1 MKKIYILLL
10 FMITLSCKQKNDS
23 KQEVCKCDSNLFSR
37 YSLFITNVVVIDT
50 LDNYELTY
58 NCASVN
64 FNIKSIFNSKENNE
78 SFNTDCISEEVNKL
92 RLTKDFS
99 YSTEEMKYM
108 EITVEGARLDFFEE
122 VKNNKKAMFMVRL
135 NEKKEIDLIEKI

>member
-108 EITVEGARLDFFEE
+108 EITVEGARLDFFKE